1 MNKKNKNTIYD
12 DKTIASFSS
21 SINTSHKHKYSITDD
36 ITINAKDLLSYK
48 SAETN
53 NTVIVNNDD
62 KVNKITEYDDES
74 IASFGSS
81 VNLSSNNDSVSI
93 HTNDITVNSEDK
105 FSYKSIVTEK
115 TYDDIANEENISVSI
130 NSNDI
135 KFDNEYSETIE
146 ENPKPCNID
155 EEIKVNN
162 DDKNSKISKNS
173 KNSKIS
179 KNTINSH
186 TNSKNT
192 INSRDDSIKNTINIP
207 DDNSKTTINS
217 HTNSKNTINIHDDN
231 SKNKDSKTFISN
243 LTNHSYTML
252 DDDYLSNKGDDVFS
266 YVSNITS
273 SDNKTPKHFVPS
285 YKSLYK
291 ELHSKPKPFPYIVPN
306 ENIYFKEDI
315 NKNHNHEEKTLKPT
329 IPNNEQSNLFKPL
342 IFNHEVEPSYNVDK
356 TYKIDKKRVIIDV
369 AVLCQEYTNVE
380 TICDDNIVNL
390 DEIPVTKEMFQAI
403 FYPYKDNFGI
413 NKDFMINHKELLS
426 LVSFLPEH
434 RSINNNKK
442 KFYLLEELI
451 ANIERNLNI
460 SRNCFTK
467 DSLVEL
473 TNEIIGIKTL
483 LDINCCSVLSSL
495 SWPNVL
501 EVIENYKLVNH
512 SDESIVPVCVV
523 NIVFKT
529 PTTDVKNTTIRFNYK
544 ITNYC

>member
-1 MNKKNKNTIYD
+1 MNKKNKNTNYD

-21 SINTSHKHKYSITDD
+21 SINTSNKDKNSIKDD
-36 ITINAKDLLSYK
+36 ITINTKDILNYTFK
-48 SAETN
+48 DTDN
-53 NTVIVNNDD
+53 NVKVNNDD
-62 KVNKITEYDDES
+62 KNSKNTYYDDES

-81 VNLSSNNDSVSI
+81 INLSNNNNNNNNDDTLSV

-105 FSYKSIVTEK
+105 FSYKSIITEK
-115 TYDDIANEENISVSI
+115 T
-130 NSNDI
+130 
-135 KFDNEYSETIE
+135 IE
-146 ENPKPCNID
+146 ETPKCNTD
-155 EEIKVNN
+155 DNIKVNN
-162 DDKNSKISKNS
+162 DDKNSK
-173 KNSKIS
+173 
-179 KNTINSH
+179 NTV
-186 TNSKNT
+186 
-192 INSRDDSIKNTINIP
+192 
-207 DDNSKTTINS
+207 KTR
-217 HTNSKNTINIHDDN
+217 DDN
-231 SKNKDSKTFISN
+231 SKNKDSKTLISN
-243 LTNHSYTML
+243 LTNHSYML
-252 DDDYLSNKGDDVFS
+252 HDDYLSNKGDDDVFS
-266 YVSNITS
+266 YVSNVT
-273 SDNKTPKHFVPS
+273 SDNKTPKHFVTS

-291 ELHSKPKPFPYIVPN
+291 ELYNNPTKPFPYDVPN
-306 ENIYFKEDI
+306 DNNILKEAI
-315 NKNHNHEEKTLKPT
+315 NKN
-329 IPNNEQSNLFKPL
+329 PNNEQSNVLKPI
-342 IFNHEVEPSYNVDK
+342 IFNHEVTEPSYNADK
-356 TYKIDKKRVIIDV
+356 TYKINKKKVIIDV

-390 DEIPVTKEMFQAI
+390 DEICITKEMFQAI

-512 SDESIVPVCVV
+512 TNESIVPVCVV